1 VEPLT
6 TVVACLRS
14 ACTWLGGRGSAC
26 SCPLSGRNLAE
37 DGTKLIVLYV
47 GESGVCS

>member
-6 TVVACLRS
+6 NVVACLRS
-14 ACTWLGGRGSAC
+14 ACTWLGGRGSA
-26 SCPLSGRNLAE
+26 CPLSGRNLAE